1 MRKKLIGFIILKVII
16 LTLCGLGGWWYYA
29 KYIQKTAELSKLP
42 NTSAQV

>member
-29 KYIQKTAELSKLP
+29 KYIQKTADLLILP
-42 NTSAQV
+42 KISVQV

>member
-29 KYIQKTAELSKLP
+29 KYIQKTADLLTLP
-42 NTSAQV
+42 KISVQV